1 MATVTPGMP
10 CWVDLASPD
19 VEASRRFYGE
29 LFGWTSQVA
38 AEPEA
43 AGYTTFRKG
52 DKAVAAAGP
61 LMAEGRQPAWT
72 TYFATG
78 DAQATAARVEGIWGK
93 IVMWPTDVLGY
104 GRMALF
110 IDTTGAPFGV
120 WQPGSMPG
128 EEISGAPGS
137 RTWSELMTRNPEG
150 AKEFYADVLG
160 WRSRDT
166 RHDSGNYTV
175 FEVGD
180 TAVAGMMPMNGDGWP
195 ADTPPLLD
203 GLLRGRGRGR
213 HGRHGDPV
221 GRLGP
226 SAVHRLPG
234 RAVRHARRSARRQVL
249 DHQVEPEH
257 RPQLTE
263 PGASTS

>member
-19 VEASRRFYGE
+19 VEAARRFYGE

-38 AEPEA
+38 PEPEA

-52 DKAVAAAGP
+52 DKAVAAVGP
-61 LMAEGRQPAWT
+61 LMDQGRQPAWT

-78 DAQATAARVEGIWGK
+78 DAEATAARVEGIWGK
-93 IVMWPTDVLGY
+93 VVMWPTDVLGY

-110 IDTTGAPFGV
+110 RDTTGAPFGV
-120 WQPGSMPG
+120 WQPGSMSG

-160 WRSRDT
+160 WRSRGSRYDA
-166 RHDSGNYTV
+166 SNYTI
-175 FEVGD
+175 FEIGD
-180 TAVAGMMPMNGDGWP
+180 TVTAGMMPMDGDGWP
-195 ADTPPLLD
+195 ADMPPHWAVYFEVED
-203 GLLRGRGRGR
+203 V
-213 HGRHGDPV
+213 DATAATAK
-221 GRLGP
+221 RLGGSVSVP
-226 SAVHRLPG
+226 PTDSPAGRFAVLADPH
-234 RAVRHARRSARRQVL
+234 
-249 DHQVEPEH
+249 
-257 RPQLTE
+257 
-263 PGASTS
+263 GASFSVITSNPEYRP

>member
-195 ADTPPLLD
+195 ADTPPHWMVYFEVED
-203 GLLRGRGRGR
+203 V
-213 HGRHGDPV
+213 DATAATAT
-221 GRLGP
+221 RLGGSVPVPGTDSPAGRFAMLADPHGAKFSIIKSNP
-226 SAVHRLPG
+226 STGP
-234 RAVRHARRSARRQVL
+234 S
-249 DHQVEPEH
+249 
-257 RPQLTE
+257 
-263 PGASTS
+263 